1 MKKTTQHRTATF
13 AICILAI
20 AVILTLIEGYG
31 HYNYGRWQQ
40 HYAKE
45 GDWYDFLAQPSNNP
59 RLLWEYRANFERR
72 GIRTNQY
79 GFRDLEV
86 ATDRTK
92 NIRRIA
98 FFGDSVTLGLSVP
111 FGATFVRQLSK
122 IATTQPNLSPT
133 EFLNFGIDGYH
144 VEQIAESLHTNLN
157 QFQPD
162 KAIYVMCLN
171 DVDLGGSMNEKV
183 RYFSPPTSF
192 ILEKIERLLLRY
204 FFVDDFLD
212 YFFFRYGSRFLDAI
226 SAMQETALNQG
237 IEFAVVIV
245 PVFNFGP
252 ETALYPYTEL
262 HKNIGQALT
271 SRQISQFDLLRSFS
285 DTGLPANHWNLD
297 IWHPNTR
304 GHAFIARSIA
314 PFVLT
319 QE

>member
-1 MKKTTQHRTATF
+1 MTVL
-13 AICILAI
+13 LA
-20 AVILTLIEGYG
+20 AIEGYG

-59 RLLWEYRANFERR
+59 RLLWEYKANFERR

-86 ATDRTK
+86 ATERTK
-92 NIRRIA
+92 DIQRIA

-111 FGATFVRQLSK
+111 FGDTFVRQLSNL
-122 IATTQPNLSPT
+122 AAAQPNLPKT

-157 QFQPD
+157 RFQSD

-212 YFFFRYGSRFLDAI
+212 YFFLRYGSRFLDTI
-226 SAMQETALNQG
+226 SAMRETALNQG
-237 IEFAVVIV
+237 VEFAVVIV

-252 ETALYPYTEL
+252 NTALYPYTKL
-262 HKNIGQALT
+262 HKRINKTLT
-271 SRQISQFDLLRSFS
+271 SRQIPTLDLLQSFS
-285 DTGLPANHWNLD
+285 EARLAANQWSLD

-304 GHAFIARSIA
+304 GHAFIAQSIA
-314 PFVLT
+314 PFVMAK
-319 QE
+319 E

>member
-1 MKKTTQHRTATF
+1 MAVL
-13 AICILAI
+13 LA
-20 AVILTLIEGYG
+20 AIEGYG

-40 HYAKE
+40 HYAKQ
-45 GDWYDFLAQPSNNP
+45 GDWYDFLAQPSDNP
-59 RLLWEYRANFERR
+59 RLLWEYQANFERR

-79 GFRDLEV
+79 GFRDLAV
-86 ATDRTK
+86 ATERTK
-92 NIRRIA
+92 DIQRIA
-98 FFGDSVTLGLSVP
+98 FFGDSVTLGLRVP
-111 FGATFVRQLSK
+111 FDSTFVRQLSDFA
-122 IATTQPNLSPT
+122 IAQPNLPKT
-133 EFLNFGIDGYH
+133 EFLNFGIDGYN
-144 VEQIAESLHTNLN
+144 VEQIAESFHTNVN
-157 QFQPD
+157 RFQPD

-212 YFFFRYGSRFLDAI
+212 YFFFRYGSRFLDTI

-237 IEFAVVIV
+237 VEFSVVIV

-252 ETALYPYTEL
+252 EAALYPYTKL
-262 HKNIGQALT
+262 HKRISQALAI
-271 SRQISQFDLLRSFS
+271 RQIPALDLLQSFS
-285 DTGLPANHWNLD
+285 DTRLAADHWNLD

-304 GHAFIARSIA
+304 GHAFIARTIA

-319 QE
+319 KK